1 MPSDTATD
9 PEAIDFDG
17 VILLPAMCRL
27 LKTGDDAIRQRLKEG
42 TFPVLPL
49 RGVDH
54 RLRWWGPAVKR
65 WLDEQGGAAPAPA
78 AKEAP

>member
-1 MPSDTATD
+1 MSTDTVTD
-9 PEAIDFDG
+9 DDAIDFEG

-42 TFPVLPL
+42 TFPVPPL

-65 WLDEQGGAAPAPA
+65 WLDEQSAPAP
-78 AKEAP
+78 KEDK